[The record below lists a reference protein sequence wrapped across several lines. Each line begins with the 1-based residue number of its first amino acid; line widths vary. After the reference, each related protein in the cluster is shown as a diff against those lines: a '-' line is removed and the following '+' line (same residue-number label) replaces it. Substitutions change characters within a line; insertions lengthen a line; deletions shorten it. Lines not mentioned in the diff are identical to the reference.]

1 MFFVS
6 VPRDCHKI
14 QFRIQMMNRRP
25 DTSTRVALC
34 VFIFCASLPTVQPAV
49 PPAADLLTYN
59 ELVKLY
65 EQNIPSEELRTKVR
79 KLLTTP
85 FVNNEYSTSGAD
97 SIKPKSAA
105 IGRYVRI
112 AQWNIERGIEYDAL
126 ESALTDPAK
135 LVSLLDHAKYPP
147 GSQKR
152 STVLEQAELLRQA
165 DIIVLNEV
173 DWGMKRTGY
182 RNVVADLASALKMNY
197 AFGAEFIEVDPI
209 ALGTEEFAGLKED
222 DREAL
227 AQQIT
232 VDPSRYKGLH
242 GTAILSRFP
251 LMNVRLVPFR
261 TQGHDWYVT
270 EKKGVTQIEK
280 GKRLASEIAFQE
292 KIDRE
297 VRRGGRTMLLAEI
310 ESPEIPTGRF
320 TIVAT
325 HLESKTKPGNR
336 VKQLGELLETI
347 KPIRGPVVVAGDMNT
362 STRDSTPTSIKREI
376 TKRFGSKKYW
386 VEQGIRFLAGLSWPN
401 SLLLAGVNEYRKQA
415 DPTVRSVH
423 FIATNPEAKFFETLK
438 KFRFSD
444 GATFD
449 FRGDR
454 QRSIGSGNSPL
465 ANSNQRGGKGFITT
479 FEVERTIGFVGKYK
493 LDWIFVKPPAL
504 MSPYAEGQP
513 YVMAPHFGRTL
524 KELNDSFDERISDH
538 DPLIVDLPLQEPAD
552 ETKLGK
558 ALRSMPIRQQARS
571 SEFKL

>member
-1 MFFVS
+1 ML
-6 VPRDCHKI
+6 I
-14 QFRIQMMNRRP
+14 RRP
-25 DTSTRVALC
+25 DTSTRVFLC
-34 VFIFCASLPTVQPAV
+34 VIIFCASIPPAQPAV
-49 PPAADLLTYN
+49 HAAADLLTYD
-59 ELVKLY
+59 ELVRLY
-65 EQNIPSEELRTKVR
+65 EQHNPSEELQIKVQ

-85 FVNNEYSTSGAD
+85 FVNNEHAASAPV
-97 SIKPKSAA
+97 SIQPKSTT
-105 IGRYVRI
+105 IGRSLRI
-112 AQWNIERGIEYDAL
+112 AQWNIERGIEYEAL
-126 ESALTDPAK
+126 ETALTDPEK
-135 LVSLLDHAKYPP
+135 FISLLDQAKYPP

-152 STVLEQAELLRQA
+152 STVLEQAALLRQA

-182 RNVVADLASALKMNY
+182 RNVTADLASALKMNY
-197 AFGAEFIEVDPI
+197 AFGTEFIEVDPI
-209 ALGTEEFAGLKED
+209 ALGTEEFRGMKDL

-227 AQQIT
+227 TQQIT
-232 VDPSRYKGLH
+232 IDPARYRGMH

-251 LMNVRLVPFR
+251 LLNVRLVPFR
-261 TQGHDWYVT
+261 TQGHDWYAT

-280 GKRLASEIAFQE
+280 GRRLASEVAFQE
-292 KIDRE
+292 KVVRE

-325 HLESKTKPGNR
+325 HLESRTKPGNR

-362 STRDSTPTSIKREI
+362 SSRDSTPTSIKREI
-376 TKRFGSKKYW
+376 IKRFGSKKYW

-415 DPTVRSVH
+415 DPTVRSVA
-423 FIATNPEAKFFETLK
+423 FVASNPEAKFFETLK

-444 GATFD
+444 GAAFD

-454 QRSIGSGNSPL
+454 QRSIGSGHSPL
-465 ANSNQRGGKGFITT
+465 ANSNQRGSKGFITT

-493 LDWIFVKPPAL
+493 LDWIFVKPPRL
-504 MSPYAEGQP
+504 TSPYDEGQP

-538 DPLIVDLPLQEPAD
+538 DPLIVDLPLHEPSD

-558 ALRSMPIRQQARS
+558 VFSLVPLRQQARS

>member
-1 MFFVS
+1 ML
-6 VPRDCHKI
+6 
-14 QFRIQMMNRRP
+14 NRRP
-25 DTSTRVALC
+25 DTFTRVFLC
-34 VFIFCASLPTVQPAV
+34 VFIFCASLPQAQPAV
-49 PPAADLLTYN
+49 PPAAELLTYN

-65 EQNIPSEELRTKVR
+65 EQIIPSEELRIKVQ

-85 FVNNEYSTSGAD
+85 FVNNEHSASGAI

-105 IGRYVRI
+105 IGRSLRI

-126 ESALTDPAK
+126 ESALTDPEK
-135 LVSLLDHAKYPP
+135 LVSLLDHAKYPA

-152 STVLEQAELLRQA
+152 STVLEQAALLREA

-197 AFGAEFIEVDPI
+197 AFGTEFIEVDPI
-209 ALGTEEFAGLKED
+209 ALGTEEFRGVKD
-222 DREAL
+222 RDREVLTA
-227 AQQIT
+227 QIT
-232 VDPSRYKGLH
+232 IDPSRYRGMH

-251 LMNVRLVPFR
+251 LMNVRLIPFR
-261 TQGHDWYVT
+261 MQGHDWYVT

-280 GKRLASEIAFQE
+280 GKRLASEVAFQE
-292 KIDRE
+292 KVERE
-297 VRRGGRTMLLAEI
+297 VRRGGRTMLLAEV
-310 ESPEIPTGRF
+310 ESPAIPAGRF

-336 VKQLGELLETI
+336 VKQLQELLETI

-362 STRDSTPTSIKREI
+362 SSRDSTPTSIKREI
-376 TKRFGSKKYW
+376 KKRLGSKKYW
-386 VEQGIRFLAGLSWPN
+386 AEQGIRFLAGLSWPN
-401 SLLLAGVNEYRKQA
+401 SLLLAGANEYRKQA
-415 DPTVRSVH
+415 DPTVRSIH
-423 FIATNPEAKFFETLK
+423 FVASNPEAKFFDTLK

-444 GATFD
+444 GGAFD

-493 LDWIFVKPPAL
+493 LDWIFVKPPGL
-504 MSPYAEGQP
+504 TSPYAEGQT
-513 YVMAPHFGRTL
+513 YLMAPHFGRTL

-558 ALRSMPIRQQARS
+558 VLRLMPRQLARS
-571 SEFKL
+571 SEFIKL

>member
-1 MFFVS
+1 ML
-6 VPRDCHKI
+6 
-14 QFRIQMMNRRP
+14 NRRP
-25 DTSTRVALC
+25 DTSIRVALC
-34 VFIFCASLPTVQPAV
+34 VFIFCASLPTAQPAV
-49 PPAADLLTYN
+49 PSAADLLTYN

-65 EQNIPSEELRTKVR
+65 EQPVPPEELRIKVQ

-85 FVNNEYSTSGAD
+85 FVNNEQSASGTV
-97 SIKPKSAA
+97 SRKPESAA
-105 IGRYVRI
+105 IGHSLRI

-126 ESALTDPAK
+126 ETVLTDPLK
-135 LVSLLDHAKYPP
+135 FVSLLDHAKYPS
-147 GSQKR
+147 GSKKI

-182 RNVVADLASALKMNY
+182 RNVVAHLASALKMNY
-197 AFGAEFIEVDPI
+197 AFGTEFIEVDPI
-209 ALGTEEFAGLKED
+209 ALGTEEFGGVKENQ
-222 DREAL
+222 REAL
-227 AQQIT
+227 TRQIS

-251 LMNVRLVPFR
+251 LLNVRLIPFK
-261 TQGHDWYVT
+261 TQGHDWYIT
-270 EKKGVTQIEK
+270 EKKGLTQIEK
-280 GKRLASEIAFQE
+280 GKRLASEVAFRE
-292 KIDRE
+292 KVNRE
-297 VRRGGRTMLLAEI
+297 VRRGGRTMLLADI
-310 ESPEIPTGRF
+310 ESPEIPTGRL

-325 HLESKTKPGNR
+325 HLEAKTKPSNR
-336 VKQLGELLETI
+336 VKQLLELLETI

-362 STRDSTPTSIKREI
+362 SSRDSTPTSIKREI
-376 TKRFGSKKYW
+376 TKRLGSKKYW

-401 SLLLAGVNEYRKQA
+401 SLLLAGANEYRKQA
-415 DPTVRSVH
+415 DPTVRSVA
-423 FIATNPEAKFFETLK
+423 FVASNPEAKFFETLK

-444 GATFD
+444 GGAFD

-504 MSPYAEGQP
+504 TSPYAEGQP

-552 ETKLGK
+552 ETKLGMILGQTSRG
-558 ALRSMPIRQQARS
+558 AISLTPR
-571 SEFKL
+571 L